1 MISPFEAP
9 GLAGQPVLVPQFAIT
24 VEGIPLPT
32 SLASAC
38 SSISVNQ
45 SANEP
50 ASFQLGLHDPQFLL
64 IDLANGLFSEGRR
77 IGIALGYAGAL
88 LPMIEGEI
96 AAIEV
101 TLDESGGLSLS
112 VEGFDDLHCGS
123 RGKQSRTFQEGLS
136 DSAIVREV
144 VAATGLL
151 PVAVADETPPRSA
164 AEAQSEETTLAFL
177 QRLATRN
184 GFQLWSE
191 NRSLFFMRRRPGPA
205 LRFSRGR
212 NLVSFSARLSTA
224 GQAAAVEVRSWNPAR
239 QELITATA
247 TAKLSPTYL
256 SALSSTGL
264 AQVIGAAGGWGASPH
279 NLVIH
284 AQAEV
289 NSISEAQAMAER
301 EMTDIRRQLITA
313 TGSVVGDPQV
323 RVGSVVLLEGMGRF
337 SPGPYVVQTTGHR
350 LDASGYLTSFSLRS
364 DL

>member
-24 VEGIPLPT
+24 VEGIPLPP

-96 AAIEV
+96 TAIEV
-101 TLDESGGLSLS
+101 SLDESGGLSLS
-112 VEGFDDLHCGS
+112 VEGFDDLHRAS
-123 RGKQSRTFQEGLS
+123 RTKESRTFKEGLS

-144 VAATGLL
+144 VATTGLL
-151 PVAVADETPPRSA
+151 PAVVADETPSRTA
-164 AEAQSEETTLAFL
+164 AEAQSEETTLSFL

-191 NRSLFFMRRRPGPA
+191 NRTLFFMRRRPGPA
-205 LRFSRGR
+205 LRFRRGR

-224 GQAAAVEVRSWNPAR
+224 GQAAAVEVRSWNAAR
-239 QELITATA
+239 QELISATA
-247 TAKLSPTYL
+247 AANLSPAYL

-264 AQVIGAAGGWGASPH
+264 AQVIGAVGRVGSSS
-279 NLVIH
+279 NTRVIH

-289 NSISEAQAMAER
+289 NSISEAQAQAEQ
-301 EMTDIRRQLITA
+301 EMNDIRRQLIT
-313 TGSVVGDPQV
+313 TNGSVVGDPLV
-323 RVGSVVLLEGMGRF
+323 KVGSVVMLEGMGRF
-337 SPGPYVVQTTGHR
+337 SPGPYVVQSASHR
-350 LDASGYLTSFSLRS
+350 LAASGYLTSFSMRP